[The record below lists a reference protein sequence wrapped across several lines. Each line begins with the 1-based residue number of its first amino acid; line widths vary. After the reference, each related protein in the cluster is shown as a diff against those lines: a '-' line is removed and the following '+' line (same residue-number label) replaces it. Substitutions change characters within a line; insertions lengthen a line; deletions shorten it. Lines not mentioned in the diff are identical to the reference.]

1 MSAQNTSAQNK
12 SAQITSAQNT
22 SAQNTSAQN
31 TSAQNTSA
39 QNTSSYK
46 ALYGQFYLFDQE
58 GVLTYFTIFIV
69 INITTKVFQT
79 TL

>member
-1 MSAQNTSAQNK
+1 MAHRL
-12 SAQITSAQNT
+12 
-22 SAQNTSAQN
+22 
-31 TSAQNTSA
+31 
-39 QNTSSYK
+39 K